1 LNVEIKPT
9 WMEAS
14 PMRLAQLVRAAVL
27 AAAGVLAVAAPTLA
41 PAAAQSDYPT
51 KPIRLIVGF
60 GAGGGTD
67 LIARLVGA
75 KLSQILGQSVVVENR
90 PGAAA
95 RLAAAYVTHQPADGY
110 TLLVSPIGAISIAA
124 AIYPDLKYDPTKSFV
139 PLSMICSIPLFMV
152 ISADNPAKNL
162 KEFIAWMKQHPDK
175 ANYASSS
182 PAFTIVIELLKLKS
196 GMPGTMIPYKSS
208 AEMNMAVI
216 SGQTAMTVAD
226 GPPTIPQVQAGRERA
241 LAVTT
246 AARAPELPDVPTT
259 AEAGY
264 PDVAATFWNG
274 VFAPAGTPSVVVGKL
289 EKALNEAVHDPDV
302 AAKLKTM
309 AVVPSNATPE
319 QFAHVID
326 SDIVKFRNVVQA
338 AHLKFE
344 D

>member
-1 LNVEIKPT
+1 MPIHF
-9 WMEAS
+9 A
-14 PMRLAQLVRAAVL
+14 RAAVRAAL
-27 AAAGVLAVAAPTLA
+27 AAVVLTILAA
-41 PAAAQSDYPT
+41 PAAAQNDFPT
-51 KPIRLIVGF
+51 RPIRLIVGF

-67 LIARLVGA
+67 LIARVVGA

-90 PGAAA
+90 PGASA
-95 RLAAAYVTHQPADGY
+95 RLAAEYVTHQPADGY

-152 ISADNPAKNL
+152 IGADNPAKNL
-162 KEFIAWMKQHPDK
+162 KEFVAWMKQHPDK

-182 PAFTIVIELLKLKS
+182 PAFTIVVELLKLKS

-208 AEMNMAVI
+208 AEMNLAVI
-216 SGQTAMTVAD
+216 NGQTAMTIAD
-226 GPPTIPQVQAGRERA
+226 GPPTIPQVKAGKERA

-246 AARAPELPDVPTT
+246 AARAPELPDVPTM

-264 PDVAATFWNG
+264 PDVTATFWNG
-274 VFAPAGTPSVVVGKL
+274 VFAPAGTPPAVVAKL
-289 EKALNEAVHDPDV
+289 EKALNEAIHDPDV
-302 AAKLKTM
+302 AAKLKAM
-309 AVVPSNATPE
+309 AVVPSDATPE
-319 QFAHVID
+319 QFSHTID
-326 SDIVKFRNVVQA
+326 SDIVKFRAVVQA